1 MARYAFNISRY
12 LQSPHKSLE
21 LLVCGST
28 KSCITMKVI
37 SLWTTSIK
45 DGFFPIY
52 LSLFFLRLYR
62 RVVWRLQKVSS
73 FFHCSDTRVSFC
85 FIFLISTT
93 CFFFKPKTILIV
105 HIHFPIK
112 YRTNTNRSICLHLF
126 SCSQRLLVERYTHS
140 DRLITNHLWCHCSI
154 VVKFFFL
161 ICVFDHDDWTFA
173 SFFFPF
179 LWTLTSSRS
188 IKKGRGRTKPILS
201 IKDLLFS
208 KRFRFI
214 LK

>member
-1 MARYAFNISRY
+1 MAFFLFICHFSFSGCIGELCEDFKRYHLSSIAVILAFPFALFSWY
-12 LQSPHKSLE
+12 LQR
-21 LLVCGST
+21 V
-28 KSCITMKVI
+28 
-37 SLWTTSIK
+37 
-45 DGFFPIY
+45 F
-52 LSLFFLRLYR
+52 FFL
-62 RVVWRLQKVSS
+62 K
-73 FFHCSDTRVSFC
+73 C
-85 FIFLISTT
+85 
-93 CFFFKPKTILIV
+93 KPKTILIV

>member
-1 MARYAFNISRY
+1 MYHHESHSSLNYKHKRWLFFY
-12 LQSPHKSLE
+12 LSVTFLSQVVSA
-21 LLVCGST
+21 
-28 KSCITMKVI
+28 SCVKTSKGII
-37 SLWTTSIK
+37 SLPLQWYSR
-45 DGFFPIY
+45 FLLLYFPDIY
-52 LSLFFLRLYR
+52 NVFFFL
-62 RVVWRLQKVSS
+62 K
-73 FFHCSDTRVSFC
+73 C
-85 FIFLISTT
+85 
-93 CFFFKPKTILIV
+93 KPKTILID

-188 IKKGRGRTKPILS
+188 LKKGRGRTKPISGHLDRTS
-201 IKDLLFS
+201 FVNKG
-208 KRFRFI
+208 FI
-214 LK
+214 I

>member
-1 MARYAFNISRY
+1 MAFFLFICHFSFSGCIGELCEDFKRYHLSSIAVILAFPFALFSWY
-12 LQSPHKSLE
+12 LQR
-21 LLVCGST
+21 V
-28 KSCITMKVI
+28 
-37 SLWTTSIK
+37 
-45 DGFFPIY
+45 
-52 LSLFFLRLYR
+52 FFL
-62 RVVWRLQKVSS
+62 K
-73 FFHCSDTRVSFC
+73 C
-85 FIFLISTT
+85 
-93 CFFFKPKTILIV
+93 KPKTILIV

-188 IKKGRGRTKPILS
+188 IKKGRGRTKPISGHLDRS
-201 IKDLLFS
+201 SFVNKG
-208 KRFRFI
+208 FI
-214 LK
+214 I

>member
-1 MARYAFNISRY
+1 MARYAFSISRY

-21 LLVCGST
+21 LHVCGST

-37 SLWTTSIK
+37 SLWA
-45 DGFFPIY
+45 FFSIY

-73 FFHCSDTRVSFC
+73 FFHYSDTRVSFC

-93 CFFFKPKTILIV
+93 CFFFLKCKPKTILIV

-140 DRLITNHLWCHCSI
+140 DRLITNHLWYHCSI
-154 VVKFFFL
+154 VVKLFFL

-173 SFFFPF
+173 SFFFSLFMDLNF
-179 LWTLTSSRS
+179 LSVN
-188 IKKGRGRTKPILS
+188 KKRERKNEANIRPSWSNKLCQ
-201 IKDLLFS
+201 
-208 KRFRFI
+208 
-214 LK
+214 

>member
-1 MARYAFNISRY
+1 MAFFLFICHFSFSGCIGELCEDFKRYHLSSIAVILAFPFALFSWY
-12 LQSPHKSLE
+12 LQR
-21 LLVCGST
+21 V
-28 KSCITMKVI
+28 
-37 SLWTTSIK
+37 
-45 DGFFPIY
+45 
-52 LSLFFLRLYR
+52 FFL
-62 RVVWRLQKVSS
+62 K
-73 FFHCSDTRVSFC
+73 C
-85 FIFLISTT
+85 
-93 CFFFKPKTILIV
+93 KPKTILIV

-161 ICVFDHDDWTFA
+161 LCVFDHDDWTFA

-188 IKKGRGRTKPILS
+188 IKKGRGRTKPISGHLDRS
-201 IKDLLFS
+201 SFVNKG
-208 KRFRFI
+208 FI
-214 LK
+214 I